1 LLALRIFSSE
11 SYTFVISGINF
22 FFGKGEYMGTISE
35 AVPLFLTPQGNL
47 NFGSAFGAFGFC
59 LLIAL
64 GALLLLSL
72 EWKGEKSKSEG
83 VFFLLWTVFSIYL
96 ALSQQRFAYQLSI
109 NVSILTSYMLWVL
122 LGSLDFETEVRK
134 LVKLEQ
140 KDRKNVSS
148 VLQAGK
154 EIKLN
159 TKSKLK
165 TKNMSV
171 PAKKPSASSKKS
183 VNPDYFKI
191 VTSVALI
198 GFVFVPCIWAGSAFA
213 SSGTLYPAWQE
224 SLNWLRD
231 SSPQTSYYLQP
242 SETPEY
248 GVLSWWDYGNW
259 IVYISKRP
267 AVSNNF
273 QTNVE
278 DTAQF
283 FISDSEQEA
292 KAFMDKFKVKYVMT
306 DSLMMSANGK
316 FGAIAQLA
324 GKDGGDYYD
333 VQKQLTD
340 SGVQAT
346 VAPKNELLNTELF
359 KLQSLDGANLGNL
372 RLVHESNVPPEQD
385 DRNITVKV
393 FEYVPG
399 AKLSGTTK
407 PNQSVAAVLGLKS
420 NTGRQF
426 VYQNKAVSDKN
437 GSFEITVPYSTENT
451 GSGVSAVSA
460 YTLAEGNNVTASGIQ
475 VKESDVLN
483 GNRLEVKIP

>member
-1 LLALRIFSSE
+1 
-11 SYTFVISGINF
+11 
-22 FFGKGEYMGTISE
+22 
-35 AVPLFLTPQGNL
+35 
-47 NFGSAFGAFGFC
+47 
-59 LLIAL
+59 
-64 GALLLLSL
+64 
-72 EWKGEKSKSEG
+72 
-83 VFFLLWTVFSIYL
+83 
-96 ALSQQRFAYQLSI
+96 
-109 NVSILTSYMLWVL
+109 MLWVL

-140 KDRKNVSS
+140 KNRINVSS
-148 VLQAGK
+148 VIQAGK
-154 EIKLN
+154 ETKLN

-171 PAKKPSASSKKS
+171 PAKKPSAASKNS

-278 DTAQF
+278 DTAHF
-283 FISDSEQEA
+283 FISDTEQEA
-292 KAFMDKFKVKYVMT
+292 KAFMDRFKVKYVMT

-316 FGAIAQLA
+316 FGAIAQIA
-324 GKDGGDYYD
+324 GKDGGDFYD

-346 VAPKNELLNTELF
+346 VAPKKELLNTELF
-359 KLQSLDGANLGNL
+359 KLQSLDGSNLGNL
-372 RLVHESNVPPEQD
+372 RLVHESTVPPEQN

-399 AKLSGTTK
+399 ARLSGTVK
-407 PNQSVAAVLGLKS
+407 PNQSVTAILGLKS

-426 VYQNKAVSDKN
+426 IYQNKAVSDKN
-437 GSFEITVPYSTENT
+437 GSFEMTVPYSTENT
-451 GSGVSAVSA
+451 GSGVSVITA
-460 YTLAEGNNVTASGIQ
+460 YALKAEGNNATVSGIQ